1 MGAIEMG
8 AQKESKKVLEDAI
21 RFEMDGRDFFLKAAE
36 RAKTYLAKVIFQT
49 TADEELDHI
58 RKVKQIYERTDP
70 ISEKQRFEHVVAER
84 SNLQNIFQEASE
96 QMGGTITVNADEMEA
111 IRLAVE
117 LEFKGHEFYKRLAQK
132 PTSDFERDFYQHLA
146 QEELVHF
153 STLRQM
159 EEALTNPTSL
169 G

>member
-1 MGAIEMG
+1 MG
-8 AQKESKKVLEDAI
+8 AQKESKKVLENAI
-21 RFEMDGRDFFLKAAE
+21 RFEIDGRDFFLKAAE

-49 TADEELDHI
+49 IAEEELDHI
-58 RKVKQIYERTDP
+58 RRVKEIYERTDP
-70 ISEKQRFEHVVAER
+70 VSEKQRIAHVAAER

-96 QMGGTITVNADEMEA
+96 QMDGTITVNADEMEA

-117 LEFKGHEFYKRLAQK
+117 LEFKGHEFYKCLAQEA
-132 PTSDFERDFYQHLA
+132 TSDFERDFYQHLA
-146 QEELVHF
+146 QEELVPF
-153 STLRQM
+153 STSRQM

>member
-1 MGAIEMG
+1 MG

-49 TADEELDHI
+49 IAEEELDHI
-58 RKVKQIYERTDP
+58 RRVKEIYERSDP
-70 ISEKQRFEHVVAER
+70 ISEKQRVAHVVAER
-84 SNLQNIFQEASE
+84 SNLQNIFQEARE
-96 QMGGTITVNADEMEA
+96 QMGGTITVNADEIEA

-117 LEFKGHEFYKRLAQK
+117 LEFKGHEFYKRLAQEA
-132 PTSDFERDFYQHLA
+132 TTDFERDFYQHLA